1 MTASGWCAA
10 PPRYS
15 LIQAHSPAPLLSR
28 SLEALIC
35 ARLDLITICS
45 IQCIAIPGT
54 AYRPAPAATYPH
66 PPSPFVCVLVPVAA
80 ARRRSLAFDLR
91 CLIGVHTSF
100 SPSCVDIMTMRNT
113 LSFDQ
118 VFHSRHI
125 VHVRLTV
132 ELSTEDGEQTPLST
146 FVDAS
151 TLQPIG
157 ASDKSQS
164 GFGAH

>member
-1 MTASGWCAA
+1 MHASISSPSVVYNALQYLELRTARRRRRHT
-10 PPRYS
+10 PP
-15 LIQAHSPAPLLSR
+15 
-28 SLEALIC
+28 
-35 ARLDLITICS
+35 
-45 IQCIAIPGT
+45 
-54 AYRPAPAATYPH
+54 
-66 PPSPFVCVLVPVAA
+66 PPSPFVCVLVLVAA

>member
-10 PPRYS
+10 APRYS

-100 SPSCVDIMTMRNT
+100 SPSCVDIMTMRHT
-113 LSFDQ
+113 VVSSSLPFSSYCTCQID
-118 VFHSRHI
+118 SRTKYGRRPANP
-125 VHVRLTV
+125 V
-132 ELSTEDGEQTPLST
+132 
-146 FVDAS
+146 VD
-151 TLQPIG
+151 LC
-157 ASDKSQS
+157 
-164 GFGAH
+164 